1 MPYPNYL
8 NPYMGGYMGQ
18 QNPMN
23 QMNQANQMQPYQQNY
38 QQQNNYNPVSK
49 VVDSLEMVRTQD
61 IPMDGQMYFFPKADG
76 TIVYGKRWLPNC
88 TTQITAY
95 MPQVENKNEAIAD
108 KEIVDASKVTI
119 SDTELSQR
127 MVSIEEKI
135 DNIEKIL
142 SKKPVVKKEAVK
154 DES

>member
-8 NPYMGGYMGQ
+8 NPYMNGYMGQ
-18 QNPMN
+18 PSQMN
-23 QMNQANQMQPYQQNY
+23 QMAQVNQMQPYQQ
-38 QQQNNYNPVSK
+38 QNSYNPVSK
-49 VVDSLEMVRTQD
+49 VVDSLEMVRTVD

-76 TIVYGKRWLPNC
+76 TMVYGKRWLPNC

-95 MPQVENKNEAIAD
+95 VPETESKNEAAIT
-108 KEIVDASKVTI
+108 VDSNDSRQVFV
-119 SDTELSQR
+119 SDAELNQR

-135 DNIEKIL
+135 DNIEKLL
-142 SKKPVVKKEAVK
+142 SKKPTSKREGVK